1 MEHLLLHKRLIT
13 LVNKELGLLQA
24 VWNSLVSTYTEVCT
38 NVLMSGKHSLDPCRL
53 GRFPRLRLSSS
64 QDSYANFSQFLALF
78 WCRLWTLGAT

>member
-1 MEHLLLHKRLIT
+1 MEHLLLHKGLIT

-38 NVLMSGKHSLDPCRL
+38 NVLSGKHSLDPCRL